1 MLSTSIKTSEAH
13 KSHSRNNF
21 LCARMVFIL
30 NMNNNK

>member
-1 MLSTSIKTSEAH
+1 MLSTSIKTSEVY
-13 KSHSRNNF
+13 KNHSRNNF

>member
-1 MLSTSIKTSEAH
+1 MLSTSIKISEVYKNH
-13 KSHSRNNF
+13 SHNNF